1 METDVAGTTR
11 RSPRRRG
18 RLTIDQALI
27 AVMIASME
35 ANEHTSPEEA
45 QRAHHMIWSMR
56 RFRHR
61 DGEEVNELIDVVR
74 ERMQESGIDAVLEQ
88 AVGTL
93 PARLRQSAFAVATDL
108 VLADAALQRSERR
121 FLLRLAT
128 DLGLPPKLA
137 QEILRVV
144 LIKNDI

>member
-1 METDVAGTTR
+1 MARKTT

-18 RLTIDQALI
+18 RFTIDQALI
-27 AVMIASME
+27 AVMIGAME
-35 ANEHTSPEEA
+35 ANEHTSRQEA

-61 DGEEVNELIDVVR
+61 DGEDVDELIDAVR
-74 ERMQESGIDAVLEQ
+74 GRMEESGVEAVLEQ

-93 PARLRQSAFAVATDL
+93 PARLRQSAFAVAADL

-121 FLLRLAT
+121 FLMGLAA
-128 DLGLPPKLA
+128 DLGLPPQLA
-137 QEILRVV
+137 QEILRVM

>member
-1 METDVAGTTR
+1 VAGTTK
-11 RSPRRRG
+11 RSPRRHG
-18 RLTIDQALI
+18 RFTIDQALI

-35 ANEHTSPEEA
+35 ANAHTSPEEA

-61 DGEEVNELIDVVR
+61 DGEDVDELIDTVR
-74 ERMQESGIDAVLEQ
+74 ERMEQSGIDAVLEQ
-88 AVGTL
+88 AVGML

-108 VLADAALQRSERR
+108 LLADAVLQRSERR
-121 FLLRLAT
+121 FLLELAR

-137 QEILRVV
+137 QDVLRVM
-144 LIKNDI
+144 LIKNDV

>member
-1 METDVAGTTR
+1 VAKTATR
-11 RSPRRRG
+11 GPRPRG

-35 ANEHTSPEEA
+35 ANGHTSPEEA

-56 RFRHR
+56 RFRQR
-61 DGEEVNELIDVVR
+61 DGEDVDELIDIVR
-74 ERMQESGIDAVLEQ
+74 ERMEQSGIDAVLEQ
-88 AVGTL
+88 AVGML

-108 VLADAALQRSERR
+108 LLADAALQRSERR
-121 FLLRLAT
+121 FLLGLAK

-137 QEILRVV
+137 QEILRVM
-144 LIKNDI
+144 LIKNDL

>member
-1 METDVAGTTR
+1 VAKTATR
-11 RSPRRRG
+11 GPRPRG

-35 ANEHTSPEEA
+35 ANGHTSPEEA

-61 DGEEVNELIDVVR
+61 DGEDVDELIDTVR
-74 ERMQESGIDAVLEQ
+74 ERMEQSGIDAVLEQ
-88 AVGTL
+88 AVGML

-108 VLADAALQRSERR
+108 LLADAVLQRSERR
-121 FLLRLAT
+121 FLLGLAKG
-128 DLGLPPKLA
+128 LGLPPKLA
-137 QEILRVV
+137 QEILRVM
-144 LIKNDI
+144 LIKNDL